1 MIPRGALLTATAA
14 PGAGGSVDGV
24 LYDVQFIDGSCIELF
39 DGCDEASDFKFQTF
53 DAARSGAMLALLD
66 QVLVDTG
73 IPGQDFESSVDLVNG
88 CSATNQCLILTPF
101 TVDPE
106 LKISMLINR
115 PLPSSDTLVGGTG
128 NPFDPAQST
137 VSEVDRVYAV
147 WSLPAEPTP
156 ASFQYTALFNIS
168 ADPHERFDRS
178 ADFPDVLAVMC
189 ARRTARSAIARTRA
203 VPRLPPVA
211 STQYPAGRRARPLS
225 PLAHL
230 YLLRS
235 SAYTPT
241 NVSKRAHTCGRGRD
255 TRTAERC
262 TMAQEVSDG
271 AQGSCAIG
279 LTRGVR
285 VCAPW
290 ARRWGRRGRAQ
301 H

>member
-1 MIPRGALLTATAA
+1 MRRSLLFLLFLLLSLFFAFPALGGHWWENWGTMVWGAVATISTMGWLAGALLSGLFNSAGLRRVRLAGTGLGLLLALAYTNAA
-14 PGAGGSVDGV
+14 EAVVTYEIVGGQLMGASGVSVDGV

-39 DGCDEASDFKFQTF
+39 DGCDEASDFEFQTF

-156 ASFQYTALFNIS
+156 VPALSLPGVAILVS
-168 ADPHERFDRS
+168 GLLGLGAGSSWR
-178 ADFPDVLAVMC
+178 
-189 ARRTARSAIARTRA
+189 ARRVSAR
-203 VPRLPPVA
+203 
-211 STQYPAGRRARPLS
+211 
-225 PLAHL
+225 
-230 YLLRS
+230 
-235 SAYTPT
+235 
-241 NVSKRAHTCGRGRD
+241 
-255 TRTAERC
+255 
-262 TMAQEVSDG
+262 
-271 AQGSCAIG
+271 QG
-279 LTRGVR
+279 LD
-285 VCAPW
+285 
-290 ARRWGRRGRAQ
+290 
-301 H
+301 